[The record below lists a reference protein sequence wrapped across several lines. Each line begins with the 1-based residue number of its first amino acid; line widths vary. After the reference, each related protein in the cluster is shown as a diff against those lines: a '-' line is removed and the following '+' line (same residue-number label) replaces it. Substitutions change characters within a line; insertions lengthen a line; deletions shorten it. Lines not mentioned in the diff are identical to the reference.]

1 MFLFTTTQYRFKDT
15 MLIPGP
21 SQDVLIQ
28 GFAEERAAYA
38 LFNSTHC
45 VVIENV

>member
-15 MLIPGP
+15 MVIPGP
-21 SQDVLIQ
+21 SQDALIQ
-28 GFAEERAAYA
+28 GFAEERVAYA
-38 LFNSTHC
+38 LFNRAHC